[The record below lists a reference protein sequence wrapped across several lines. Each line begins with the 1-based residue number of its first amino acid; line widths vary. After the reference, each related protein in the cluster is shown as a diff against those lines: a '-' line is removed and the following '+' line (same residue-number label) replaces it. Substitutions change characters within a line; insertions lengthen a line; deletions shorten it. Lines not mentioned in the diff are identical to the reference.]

1 MSQRLLGRRG
11 SPASASWTRSGSES
25 RRASLSGDFGEDYY
39 LESQDHGIPEQKR
52 VNPQLIQLSR
62 ETGIPLVATN
72 DVHYLTESDAEVQ
85 DVLICI
91 GTGKTVE
98 DEDRPQIQTNQL
110 YLKSGGDME
119 RLYPHVPEA
128 ILNTAKIA
136 DQCNLE
142 LEFGKSILPEYSSLP
157 EGKNVPNT
165 CGSSA

>member
-1 MSQRLLGRRG
+1 MSQRLLGGEVPSICFMDAKRKRK
-11 SPASASWTRSGSES
+11 P
-25 RRASLSGDFGEDYY
+25 RALRYQAIFGEDYY
-39 LESQDHGIPEQKR
+39 LEQDHGIPEQKR

-98 DEDRPQIQTNQL
+98 DEDRSQIQTNQL

-119 RLYPHVPEA
+119 RLYPMC
-128 ILNTAKIA
+128 LK
-136 DQCNLE
+136 L
-142 LEFGKSILPEYSSLP
+142 Y
-157 EGKNVPNT
+157 
-165 CGSSA
+165 